1 MEFHDYY
8 QTLGVSRDADTAT
21 IKKAY
26 RRKAREFH
34 PDRNDAAGAEDK
46 FKQVQEAWEV
56 LQDADKRRAYDELGA
71 NWKEGQNFR
80 PPPGWDGFSGGGSDD
95 GMGGFSDFFQSLFG
109 GGQGFRSG
117 GGARSGFHGGGA
129 SGFGGFDSGG
139 ASRAPT
145 QEVETSITLEEA
157 FAGTTRELQRPGMSS
172 LKVKIPAGTSDG
184 TRMRINAGGPT
195 GTILLNIRLRPHAR
209 FSIDGRN
216 VQCDLPLA
224 PWEAALG
231 AKVKVPTL
239 GGVIEMK
246 IPAGSQSGQRLRLK
260 GRGLPGKDGPGDQ
273 FISLQLRYPT
283 PLSEAQ
289 QDLLQQWADS
299 ASDYDPRA

>member
-34 PDRNDAAGAEDK
+34 PDRNSDSGAEDQ
-46 FKQVQEAWEV
+46 FKRVQEAWEV
-56 LQDADKRRAYDELGA
+56 LQDEDKRKAYDQLGA

-80 PPPGWDGFSGGGSDD
+80 PPPGWDGFSTAGGD
-95 GMGGFSDFFQSLFG
+95 GMGGFSDFFQTLFG
-109 GGQGFRSG
+109 GG
-117 GGARSGFHGGGA
+117 GGARGGGFHGGAGDG
-129 SGFGGFDSGG
+129 GFGGFGG
-139 ASRAPT
+139 FNDRAARAPA
-145 QEVETSITLEEA
+145 QEVETSISLEEA
-157 FAGTTRELQRPGMSS
+157 YAGTTRELQRPGMSS

-184 TRMRINAGGPT
+184 TRMRINAGGAT
-195 GTILLNIRLRPHAR
+195 GTVILSVKIRPHNR
-209 FSIDGRN
+209 FALEGRD
-216 VQCDLPLA
+216 VSCDLPLA

-246 IPAGSQSGQRLRLK
+246 IPEGSQSGQRLRLK
-260 GRGLPGKDGPGDQ
+260 GRGLPGKDGSGDQ
-273 FISLQLRYPT
+273 FIRLQLRYPT
-283 PLSEAQ
+283 PLTDAQ
-289 QDLLQQWADS
+289 KQLLQQWADS
-299 ASDYDPRA
+299 AADFDPRT